1 MGEGFVEAAVG
12 GIAGGLFG
20 KSAGAASI
28 EVDGKRV
35 PLTPEGI
42 ERAQRDG
49 GEVGKKM
56 LEAVRAAVE
65 DTNG

>member
-1 MGEGFVEAAVG
+1 MGFVESAVQ

-35 PLTPEGI
+35 PLSREGI

-49 GEVGKKM
+49 AQVGTG
-56 LEAVRAAVE
+56 LAEAVRAAVE
-65 DTNG
+65 HADGGG